1 MDVEVQI
8 WHRSYGWE
16 VGVKANGG
24 YTVIAYNEFGTEV
37 VRDTFEDEFLTLK
50 LRIDEWPPTEE
61 AAMRDIKEI
70 M

>member
-1 MDVEVQI
+1 MDVEVQV
-8 WHRSYGWE
+8 WHRPYGWE
-16 VGVKANGG
+16 VGVKAGG
-24 YTVIAYNEFGTEV
+24 EYTVTAYNEFGTEV

-61 AAMRDIKEI
+61 AAMRDINEI